1 VLAKM
6 ATTHALRQ
14 ARAVGRGAGPVIA
27 GPGFATD
34 PTLLPRL
41 SLDATAPTVWAKRER
56 AGDPGVYAIVDS
68 AERVEAVLRVRPT
81 VPTLQLRMKRPEGVP
96 RNDPAWKTR
105 LHQSI
110 RRSQAAAEAADTT
123 LFIND
128 HWREALEAGAR
139 ALHLGQEDLLA
150 LSAEDRRHLHAARA
164 QGVLLGLSSHSLWEL
179 CRATTLQP
187 DYIACGPVWPTTT
200 KHMPWRPQGLDNL
213 AWWAHMSPAPV
224 VGIGGLL
231 DPAQLRQ
238 VAEAGAAGGC
248 VVRGLGDDPAITLPH
263 WLEAW
268 ATGQPSGPEPHW
280 PSLPHP
286 TL

>member
-1 VLAKM
+1 V
-6 ATTHALRQ
+6 Q
-14 ARAVGRGAGPVIA
+14 
-27 GPGFATD
+27 
-34 PTLLPRL
+34 
-41 SLDATAPTVWAKRER
+41 
-56 AGDPGVYAIVDS
+56 
-68 AERVEAVLRVRPT
+68 PT
-81 VPTLQLRMKRPEGVP
+81 VPTVQLRMKRPEGVLP
-96 RNDPAWKTR
+96 DDPAWKAH

-110 RRSQAAAEAADTT
+110 RRSQAAADAAGTT

-139 ALHLGQEDLLA
+139 ALHLGQEDLLT
-150 LSAEDRRHLHAARA
+150 LNAEDRRHLQSARA
-164 QGVLLGLSSHSLWEL
+164 QGVQLGLSTHSLWEL
-179 CRATTLQP
+179 CRAITLQP

-200 KHMPWRPQGLDNL
+200 KHMPWHPQGLDNL

-224 VGIGGLL
+224 VGIGGVL

-268 ATGQPSGPEPHW
+268 TAGQASGPDLHLPW
-280 PSLPHP
+280 LPHP